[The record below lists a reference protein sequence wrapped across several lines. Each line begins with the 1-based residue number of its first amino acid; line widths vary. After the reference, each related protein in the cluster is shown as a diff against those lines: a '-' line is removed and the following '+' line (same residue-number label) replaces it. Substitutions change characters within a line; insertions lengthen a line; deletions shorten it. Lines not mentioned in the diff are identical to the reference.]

1 MKLFKKAALL
11 CTALLTCLGFGIA
24 AVACVNG
31 NDPTNN
37 SSSSS
42 TPDIPDSET
51 PTPTDYVYCISVKN
65 ASGFGFGGV
74 NVKLMDGDKELLS
87 GKTNSSGNF
96 YVEED
101 DGVAIG
107 NYQVVVDGYPEGY
120 SVESSET
127 TIALAGTTAKTILAP
142 GGLLENEAPG
152 GTFYQ
157 PGDIMHDFSILADDG
172 TTFSLSQVLAEKD
185 FALINFWA
193 TWCGPCKSEFPALNS
208 AYIQYS
214 DVMDAIAI
222 STTDSLS
229 AAAEFRAQEGLS
241 FRVASGQSSA
251 IPSMFGVSSI
261 PHTVIVDRYGVV
273 VFNHVG
279 SITSV
284 NEWTYFFDKFT
295 GEDYVP
301 TVISNPT
308 EENTPGGDGT
318 TGPNYIEPT
327 VDAPAISAVQ
337 STLGTADGEF
347 SYRWQEEGV
356 KQGDEGYDLYN
367 WPWVIQQDKDSSGNP
382 VGDPYL
388 AASNVKIHPSY
399 AILYA
404 DYTAK
409 AGDVLTFDYRVG
421 AEDRAD
427 YFYVLVDGVPVK
439 KISGNHTKAWQTCY
453 AYVFEE
459 HEAGEVEIAFS
470 FVKDSDGSAY
480 EDVAHIKNLRITAQS
495 DIPSD
500 AGENAHVFRYAATE
514 LNTDKNATTQFKRYA
529 DVALNPNDNYY
540 HVDLNKNG
548 EGEDNEPIL
557 FANIW
562 YASPW
567 NQTSAWMLSYNGYFV
582 AEGFNYNDLFTD
594 YAWESNQPTDLWGY
608 TPVTSEL
615 QVLLQLMTENVT
627 FGRIWNGESHDKEWL
642 ELCCYYQHY
651 ADEPLEDPMKGITF
665 NAAIEVKEGLNH
677 VEVPFSINPRGF
689 KHKFIPTQSGVYRVY
704 SIGEVDTLA
713 FLFSKNEQ
721 MLGAWSDKLF
731 IVENDYNFEFFWEFE
746 AGELYYMLFHTDAN
760 IAAEYDVMIEYIGDE
775 YTYLDNLAT
784 TRSQNTTTGDTY
796 ISDAKQ
802 YAYSEDDGYYHVLNA
817 NGSLGSIIY
826 LDTMR
831 PTIYQPNY
839 SIAGA
844 IEGDKKLDENGNWI
858 GSYDE
863 DGNWVGEWDEEPSN
877 RTFYAGGVDYTVRLE
892 EYCYQASLNTGD
904 LKGFIAVDQELF
916 EILIAITGSNTE
928 AGEENAWQLTCY
940 YYNTLSV

>member
-1 MKLFKKAALL
+1 MKLFKKVALF

-24 AVACVNG
+24 AVACTNG
-31 NDPTNN
+31 ASN
-37 SSSSS
+37 SSPSNS
-42 TPDIPDSET
+42 TSDSTDIEDVEPAE
-51 PTPTDYVYCISVKN
+51 YVYCISVQN
-65 ASGFGFGGV
+65 AGGFGFSGV
-74 NVKLMDGDKELLS
+74 NVKLMNGDTELVS
-87 GKTNSSGNF
+87 GKTNSSGRF
-96 YVEED
+96 YVTPED
-101 DGVAIG
+101 DIEVG
-107 NYQVVVDGYPEGY
+107 NYEVVVENYPKGY
-120 SVESSET
+120 SVESSEK
-127 TIALAGTTAKTILAP
+127 TIALEGTTATTILAP
-142 GGLLENEAPG
+142 GGVMEGEAPD
-152 GTFYQ
+152 GTFYKL
-157 PGDIMHDFSILADDG
+157 GDVMYDFTVIDTENA
-172 TTFSLSQVLAEKD
+172 TFKLSEVLAQKD
-185 FALINFWA
+185 LTVLNFWA
-193 TWCGPCKSEFPALNS
+193 RRCGPCKQEFPALNS
-208 AYIQYS
+208 AYIQYAES
-214 DVMDAIAI
+214 IDCIAV
-222 STTDSLS
+222 SGEDTQSQV
-229 AAAEFRAQEGLS
+229 AAYKEAEGLT
-241 FRVASGQSSA
+241 FRMAATDTRLHSL
-251 IPSMFGVSSI
+251 FGVSPI
-261 PHTVIVDRYGVV
+261 PHTIIVDRYGVV
-273 VFNHVG
+273 VFNEIG
-279 SITSV
+279 SITST
-284 NEWTYFFDKFT
+284 NEWMLLFDKFV

-301 TVISNPT
+301 TVIGHNT
-308 EENTPGGDGT
+308 ENGGGDGEN
-318 TGPNYIEPT
+318 GGGSEIEYIKPT
-327 VDAPAISAVQ
+327 VDAPALSAVQ

-347 SYRWQEEGV
+347 NYRWQEEGV
-356 KQGDEGYDLYN
+356 MAGDEGYDEYN
-367 WPWVIQQDKDSSGNP
+367 WPWVVKQDTDNT
-382 VGDPYL
+382 PYL
-388 AASNVKIHPSY
+388 AASNIKIHPSY

-404 DYTAK
+404 DYNAK
-409 AGDVLTFDYRVG
+409 AGDVLAFDYRVG
-421 AEDRAD
+421 SEDRAD

-459 HEAGEVEIAFS
+459 YEVGEVEIAFS
-470 FVKDSDGSAY
+470 FVKDNDGSAY
-480 EDVAHIKNLRITAQS
+480 EDVAHIKNLRIVSTS
-495 DIPSD
+495 DIPNN
-500 AGENAHVFRYAATE
+500 AGENAHVFRYAANE
-514 LNTDKNATTQFKRYA
+514 LNTDENATTQFKRYA

-540 HVDLNKNG
+540 HVDLDKDG

-713 FLFSKNEQ
+713 FLFSKDEQ

-940 YYNTLSV
+940 YYNTLRV